1 MIKLLSLLKIKNKQD
16 SGIHIETSHY
26 VALQCCRDCGALREG
41 LPPELPPMI
50 NAPFTALKCCPKCGS
65 TKLPIEKVGRVK
77 YSVFDEQP
85 PFDFPH
91 VPPLYNFIEFIPK
104 SNDD

>member
-1 MIKLLSLLKIKNKQD
+1 MFSFLKKNKQD

-26 VALQCCRDCGALREG
+26 IALQCCRDCGAVLEG

-50 NAPFTALKCCPKCGS
+50 DAPFTARRCCPKCGS
-65 TKLPIEKVGRVK
+65 TRLPIEKIGRVK
-77 YSVFDEQP
+77 YEVLYMDTP
-85 PFDFPH
+85 LGFPSI
-91 VPPLYNFIEFIPK
+91 PSARFIDFIPK

>member
-1 MIKLLSLLKIKNKQD
+1 MFSFLKKNKQD

-26 VALQCCRDCGALREG
+26 VALQCCRDCGAVLER

-50 NAPFTALKCCPKCGS
+50 DAPFTARRGCPKCGS
-65 TKLPIEKVGRVK
+65 TRLPIEKIGRVK

-85 PFDFPH
+85 TFGVRH
-91 VPPLYNFIEFIPK
+91 VPPLYTFIEFIPK
-104 SNDD
+104 KLDDTEKS